1 MKTFKVKT
9 TDGQTLEGEQLAT
22 FAFYVQSQQFRFLV
36 LHMPD
41 GSISLTER
49 ETGKRVAQLEFK
61 ATPTAYVQ
69 AGEDALRALIQKH
82 GEARVRSVLAG
93 G

>member
-49 ETGKRVAQLEFK
+49 KSGKRVAKLEAQ
-61 ATPTAYVQ
+61 ATPSEYVQ
-69 AGEDALRALIQKH
+69 AGERALNALIQKH
-82 GEARVRSVLAG
+82 GEARVRAVLAG